1 MRKPGENRGGYRPGA
16 GRKPRYENSDR
27 FVLELIAAEEASVAR
42 GEPSMAE
49 VLVSVAK
56 GSDKRA
62 ALAALKLF
70 FDKVVVPA
78 HQHEQTVLTHQGP
91 ALYLPE
97 EQPDLAGAGNVV
109 AMQREMRPGNGP

>member
-1 MRKPGENRGGYRPGA
+1 MRKPGENRGGPRPGA

-27 FVLELIAAEEASVAR
+27 FVEELIAAEEASVAR

-49 VLVSVAK
+49 VLLAVAK
-56 GSDKRA
+56 GGDKRS
-62 ALAALKLF
+62 ALTAMKLF

-78 HQHEQTVLTHQGP
+78 QQHEQTVLTHHQGP

-97 EQPDLAGAGNVV
+97 EQPDLAGVGNVV
-109 AMQREMRPGNGP
+109 SMRPE